1 MTSVKNHVQKLV
13 NANKGIITLVPFGP
27 VYHYYPVC
35 TDHADFVDT
44 FTQFMAPGDDFHHGI
59 ANKIL
64 WSLHGNYS
72 IPLTPSTAAQPLNSN
87 DKNGFLA
94 IRFETPSSW
103 LHDDIESESTN
114 VPPYEVQRD
123 YFHRRLRDSK
133 HGSHGLQTAYISA
146 SEAIF
151 TRFVKDSQGEF
162 GSERKKLVF
171 LRGQDFL
178 SDKKGEISDGSQRPS
193 EKEEFENTMAR
204 DLTDYLVMLRAQY
217 FLGISESEISWAVAT
232 KRRVKSK
239 TGSCGMRKSWT
250 GWLWGSAMLDE
261 WSDLM
266 GDKKDARED
275 RMWP

>member
-35 TDHADFVDT
+35 TDHADFVDS
-44 FTQFMAPGDDFHHGI
+44 FSQFMPTGGHLHHAM

-64 WSLHGNYS
+64 WSLHSNYS
-72 IPLTPSTAAQPLNSN
+72 IPLTPSTAAQPTNSN

-94 IRFETPSSW
+94 IRIETPSSW
-103 LHDDIESESTN
+103 LSDDIEGEAPSN
-114 VPPYEVQRD
+114 VPRYEIQRD
-123 YFHRRLRDSK
+123 YFHKRLRDSK
-133 HGSHGLQTAYISA
+133 HGSHGLKTVYISA
-146 SEAIF
+146 SEGIF
-151 TRFVKDSQGEF
+151 TKFVEDSQREF
-162 GSERKKLVF
+162 GSERGKITF

-178 SDKKGEISDGSQRPS
+178 SDEEGEWWGSSQRPS
-193 EKEEFENTMAR
+193 KNMVAG
-204 DLTDYLVMLRAQY
+204 DLTDYLVMVRAQY
-217 FLGISESEISWAVAT
+217 FLGISQSEISWAVAT

-250 GWLWGSAMLDE
+250 GWLWGSAMWDE

-266 GDKKDARED
+266 GDRKDGRED